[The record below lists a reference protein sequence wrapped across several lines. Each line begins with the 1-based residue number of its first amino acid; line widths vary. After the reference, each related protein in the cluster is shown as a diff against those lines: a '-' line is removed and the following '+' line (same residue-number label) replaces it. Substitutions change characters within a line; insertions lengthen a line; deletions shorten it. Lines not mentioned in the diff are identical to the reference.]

1 MAGKTTK
8 TTKSTAS
15 TKKSGTGKS
24 AASKSGAGKSGT
36 AKTAPK
42 KAKASE
48 QAEPASTWTRIGS
61 DILGVVLIAVGVLLA
76 VYVYSEQASTL
87 GSFFHTG
94 LLTAFGFFAYVIP
107 PALFVLGILSIAGSK
122 HEPIAGSKAVIIIS
136 LVLLIALT
144 HIVSGYMDITDADG
158 NNMRIADFIRVVDKA
173 AMGELESC
181 GRGGGVVGGLI
192 CYCLYI
198 IGGDVLCYIV
208 LISGLLV
215 CVLLLTRISIK
226 TFAGSIK
233 EQVRKAAEKEQ
244 EIEDEF
250 PDDFDEDD
258 LKPQKR
264 VSDDD
269 FEPDKRK
276 LFTVINLDEDD
287 KPKKQRY
294 IPFDEAFTVPDPDPT
309 PTKVVAPRSGYAAKG
324 RSAFTPITIE
334 DTAPKAAITP
344 LDDAPPFDP
353 DPPAPKP
360 RRAKAV
366 ALTEPLIPAPLT
378 ESKAAPETE
387 PTPENAE
394 EYVPP
399 AIDYLSKPNPY
410 DAKAVE
416 TPDEVGQHL
425 VQILANFGVEIT
437 IQNIVVGP
445 TVTRFEVQPGQ
456 GVRVNRITSLSNDIA
471 LGLAAKRVNFEA
483 PIPGKSAVGIEV
495 PNKTTATVLLRDIVE
510 SPEFMRS
517 KSALPMAIG
526 KNIGG
531 RIIVADLS
539 RMPHML
545 IAGATGSGKSV
556 CINNIIISLIYKL
569 GPKDLKLILV
579 DPKKVEMTAY
589 GSLPHLLTP
598 VVTDPKKAAGA
609 LRWACTEM
617 DQRYKLFAA
626 RGARDLARYN
636 ELIGDEKRL
645 YKLVVIIDELSDLM
659 MVASDDVQDS
669 ICRIAQL
676 GRAAGIHLIVA
687 TQRPSVD
694 VITGVIK
701 ANIPSRC
708 AFAVSSATDSR
719 IILDQ
724 SGAEKLL
731 GRGDMLFHPSGA
743 SVPERL
749 QCAFVSDDDIEKVT
763 NYFAAQN
770 IQQDF
775 AAGVTDAAAGGAVG
789 GVFGEGK
796 QEDELLSEAV
806 RIVIDS
812 GIASISLI
820 QRKLRVGYARAARL
834 VDIMEQHGYVSG
846 FDGSKPRKVLITRA
860 KYAEVF
866 GVDEYNPPED
876 EA

>member
-1 MAGKTTK
+1 
-8 TTKSTAS
+8 
-15 TKKSGTGKS
+15 
-24 AASKSGAGKSGT
+24 
-36 AKTAPK
+36 
-42 KAKASE
+42 
-48 QAEPASTWTRIGS
+48 
-61 DILGVVLIAVGVLLA
+61 
-76 VYVYSEQASTL
+76 
-87 GSFFHTG
+87 
-94 LLTAFGFFAYVIP
+94 
-107 PALFVLGILSIAGSK
+107 
-122 HEPIAGSKAVIIIS
+122 
-136 LVLLIALT
+136 
-144 HIVSGYMDITDADG
+144 
-158 NNMRIADFIRVVDKA
+158 
-173 AMGELESC
+173 
-181 GRGGGVVGGLI
+181 
-192 CYCLYI
+192 
-198 IGGDVLCYIV
+198 
-208 LISGLLV
+208 
-215 CVLLLTRISIK
+215 
-226 TFAGSIK
+226 
-233 EQVRKAAEKEQ
+233 
-244 EIEDEF
+244 
-250 PDDFDEDD
+250 
-258 LKPQKR
+258 
-264 VSDDD
+264 
-269 FEPDKRK
+269 
-276 LFTVINLDEDD
+276 
-287 KPKKQRY
+287 
-294 IPFDEAFTVPDPDPT
+294 
-309 PTKVVAPRSGYAAKG
+309 
-324 RSAFTPITIE
+324 
-334 DTAPKAAITP
+334 
-344 LDDAPPFDP
+344 
-353 DPPAPKP
+353 
-360 RRAKAV
+360 
-366 ALTEPLIPAPLT
+366 
-378 ESKAAPETE
+378 
-387 PTPENAE
+387 
-394 EYVPP
+394 
-399 AIDYLSKPNPY
+399 
-410 DAKAVE
+410 
-416 TPDEVGQHL
+416 
-425 VQILANFGVEIT
+425 
-437 IQNIVVGP
+437 
-445 TVTRFEVQPGQ
+445 
-456 GVRVNRITSLSNDIA
+456 
-471 LGLAAKRVNFEA
+471 
-483 PIPGKSAVGIEV
+483 
-495 PNKTTATVLLRDIVE
+495 
-510 SPEFMRS
+510 
-517 KSALPMAIG
+517 MAIG